1 MSQTQK
7 EIETAIET
15 WKNSER
21 GYVPNEKNAEI
32 VKAFMDNPQQFGY
45 YVEGGQLCYARNGDT
60 PSKRFELAQAE
71 FETAK
76 KKFRPGHPK
85 YQQAEQKAK
94 EAEQKAE
101 ASLASLE
108 YSVRNLSQAFIAL
121 MADGYLDRDAD
132 LNFNWPRRNI
142 DPTKTVDNALS
153 KNRMPTKRVEKMSA
167 PEFIRNVESSEKF
180 REAVAVHGVNVEP
193 ELTDKQ
199 IQDRAVVGWLAGL
212 NSAAYTEW
220 LSNPENAALVESL
233 TV

>member
-1 MSQTQK
+1 MAQTQK

-21 GYVPNEKNAEI
+21 GYLPNDKNAEV
-32 VKAFMDNPQQFGY
+32 VKAFMENPQQFGY
-45 YVEGGQLCYARNGDT
+45 YIEGRQLCYARNGDT

-85 YQQAEQKAK
+85 YQQAETKAR
-94 EAEQKAE
+94 EAEQRTE
-101 ASLASLE
+101 ASFASLE

-142 DPTKTVDNALS
+142 DPTRTVDNDVS
-153 KNRMPTKRVEKMSA
+153 RNRMPTKKAEKMSA

-180 REAVAVHGVNVEP
+180 REAVNGPNVETT
-193 ELTDKQ
+193 LTDKQ
-199 IQDRAVVGWLAGL
+199 IQDRAVLGWLAGL

-220 LSNPENAALVESL
+220 LSNPENRELAESL
-233 TV
+233 AV